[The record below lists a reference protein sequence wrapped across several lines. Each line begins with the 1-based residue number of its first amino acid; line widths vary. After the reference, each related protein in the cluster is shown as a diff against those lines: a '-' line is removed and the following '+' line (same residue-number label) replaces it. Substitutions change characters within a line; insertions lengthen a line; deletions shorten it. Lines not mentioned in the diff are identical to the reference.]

1 MVSASQSCFLN
12 RKKMKQMTSS
22 SSITFDLSLVFEN
35 PSEPRR
41 PSCAEDAER
50 KLNNIMLKVTP
61 KLPVTLTASRAA
73 HNVVLA
79 SPHRLLTKEEV
90 GICTRKIQDHVNVMY
105 MIEGSLE
112 VKLPTIWTD
121 EEQGRGREK
130 RKIRREKSRRERVE
144 EKD

>member
-1 MVSASQSCFLN
+1 L
-12 RKKMKQMTSS
+12 TWHPG
-22 SSITFDLSLVFEN
+22 VFEN
-35 PSEPRR
+35 RSEKKRR

-105 MIEGSLE
+105 MI
-112 VKLPTIWTD
+112 
-121 EEQGRGREK
+121 
-130 RKIRREKSRRERVE
+130 
-144 EKD
+144 

>member
-1 MVSASQSCFLN
+1 MVAHLDIWWMRQLEVSYWKLKMVSASQSCFLN
-12 RKKMKQMTSS
+12 RKKMKQVWHRPARSHLTWHPG
-22 SSITFDLSLVFEN
+22 VFEN
-35 PSEPRR
+35 RSEKKRR

-105 MIEGSLE
+105 MIWYNIFIHIYIYVYHES
-112 VKLPTIWTD
+112 
-121 EEQGRGREK
+121 
-130 RKIRREKSRRERVE
+130 
-144 EKD
+144 